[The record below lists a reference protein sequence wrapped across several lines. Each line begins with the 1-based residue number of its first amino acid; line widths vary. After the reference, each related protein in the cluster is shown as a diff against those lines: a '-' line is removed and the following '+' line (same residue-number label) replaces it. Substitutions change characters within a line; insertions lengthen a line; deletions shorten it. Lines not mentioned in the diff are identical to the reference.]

1 MTIRPKDDG
10 VAVHRD
16 GVTEFVVFGAVRR
29 GQLGGLRGV
38 GPAGVGLD
46 EDVSRADIGL
56 VGVVAVGVD
65 VAPGLP
71 NHDGVAVH
79 GHGVPEPVVDNF
91 VGGGQHR
98 RQSGLAIE
106 IEGVPV
112 GPASGASGL
121 DEYVRRADYVFV
133 GVVAVDVKVVP
144 GHPNHDGIAVQSH
157 GVPEGID
164 GLTKGRCESGLPAPG
179 PGNGVP
185 G

>member
-1 MTIRPKDDG
+1 MTVRPKDDG

-56 VGVVAVGVD
+56 VGVVA
-65 VAPGLP
+65 PGLP

-98 RQSGLAIE
+98 RQGCLATGIQG
-106 IEGVPV
+106 IPV
-112 GPASGASGL
+112 GPASGACGL
-121 DEYVRRADYVFV
+121 DEYVRRADSVFV

-179 PGNGVP
+179 TGSGVP